1 MLKIVAYFAFLIF
14 VVVLSLQLAIYKRNS
29 TNINTPVSEP
39 TQHTEIVLTGDVM
52 LGRTVMTKSLELNDP
67 IYPMRLVADELQK
80 ADLVLIN
87 LENPIIENCP
97 LHYGGF
103 IFCAS
108 PVMLDSLTHGGVDI
122 VNLANNHTLNYN
134 QNGFDETKQHLNNA
148 GVSYT
153 GDGNLHAETINGTT
167 FGFIGFDKSQQA
179 NPVLTTEE
187 RSLVTTSNES
197 VDVLV
202 VSMHWGVE
210 YQDTA
215 SPGQEVL
222 AKELVNL
229 GADVIVGHHPH
240 WVQNIDYIDEV
251 PVYYSLGNF
260 IFDQMFEDK
269 VREGLVVRLTFDKK
283 KIVEEQLITTFMSN
297 WSQPE
302 FRHDH

>member
-29 TNINTPVSEP
+29 TNINNPVSEP
-39 TQHTEIVLTGDVM
+39 PQHTEIVLTGDVM

-67 IYPMRLVADELQK
+67 IYPMRLVAEELQK

-97 LHYGGF
+97 LHYSGF

-122 VNLANNHTLNYN
+122 VNLANNHTLNYG
-134 QNGFDETKQHLNNA
+134 QKGFEETKQHLSNENIR
-148 GVSYT
+148 YT
-153 GDGNLHAETINGTT
+153 GAGNLHKETINGTT

-187 RSLVTTSNES
+187 RSLITTSNES
-197 VDVLV
+197 VDVLI

-215 SPGQEVL
+215 LPSQVEL
-222 AKELVNL
+222 AKELVDL

-240 WVQNIDYIDEV
+240 WVQNIDHFNGV

-269 VREGLVVRLTFDKK
+269 VREGLVVRLTFDKE
-283 KIVEEQLITTFMSN
+283 KIVREEILPIFMNN

-302 FRHDH
+302 FVRNH